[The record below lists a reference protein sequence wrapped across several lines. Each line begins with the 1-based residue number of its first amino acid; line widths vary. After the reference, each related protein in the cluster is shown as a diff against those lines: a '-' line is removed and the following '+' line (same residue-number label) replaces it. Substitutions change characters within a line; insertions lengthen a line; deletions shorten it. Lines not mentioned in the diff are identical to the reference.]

1 MTTGDGFRS
10 RRYSAGL
17 GLGLV
22 LVILFTSVRLASS
35 VTYAGPERAVGAE
48 YFGMHIHGA
57 ASGTAWPTVQ
67 FAEWRLWDSG
77 VAWLQL
83 EPERGRWNF
92 ALLDRYCQ
100 LAAEHH
106 VEIILT
112 LGLTPTWASARP
124 DEPSA
129 YGKGNAAEPRNLT
142 DWQEYVR
149 AVATRYKGRIHTYEI
164 WNEPN
169 MGTDFS
175 GTVDT
180 MLQLSRAAYEALK
193 SVDAANVVLSPS
205 ATTDAGLRWL
215 DSFLA
220 QGGCQYSDV
229 IAYHFYVTPDP
240 PEAMIPLIQKVQ
252 RSLRTR
258 GCDSKPLWNTESGW
272 AQPKHF
278 SSEAEAA
285 AYLMRTYVVN
295 WLMGVQ
301 RCYWY
306 AWDNHNWSTLN
317 LTSPAGDQMTATG
330 ASYGTI
336 RQWMIGAVL
345 RSCTRERSGVW
356 VCQFDRKESTSWIL
370 WSTGSTSI
378 FHIPPSW
385 RVKQILDWTGNPGP
399 VFDHLTVTSSPVLLT
414 NPVVRII
421 SRNSAPCRD
430 DARYS
435 RAPFFSVELV
445 ASVPTTQ

>member
-1 MTTGDGFRS
+1 MTTVDGSRS
-10 RRYSAGL
+10 RRYRTCLRLA
-17 GLGLV
+17 LV
-22 LVILFTSVRLASS
+22 LSILFASVRRASS
-35 VTYAGPERAVGAE
+35 VTYTGPERPVDAE
-48 YFGMHIHGA
+48 YFGMHIHRA
-57 ASGTAWPTVQ
+57 ASGTAWPAVQ
-67 FAEWRLWDSG
+67 FAGWRLWDSG
-77 VAWLQL
+77 VAWAQL

-100 LAAEHH
+100 LAVEHH
-106 VEIILT
+106 VEIVLT
-112 LGLTPTWASARP
+112 LGLTPRWASARP

-129 YGKGNAAEPRNLT
+129 YGKGNAAEPRTLT

-149 AVATRYKGRIHTYEI
+149 AVATRYKGCIHIYEV

-169 MGTDFS
+169 MRTDFS
-175 GTVDT
+175 GTVDS
-180 MLQLSRAAYEALK
+180 MLQLSRTAYEALK

-240 PEAMIPLIQKVQ
+240 PEAMIPVIQKVQ
-252 RSLRTR
+252 RSLRAR
-258 GCDSKPLWNTESGW
+258 GCNNKPLWNTESGW

-285 AYLMRTYVVN
+285 ASLMRTYVVN

-317 LTSPAGDQMTATG
+317 LTSLTGSQITAAG

-336 RQWMIGAVL
+336 QQWMIGAVL

-370 WSTGSTSI
+370 WSTGSTST
-378 FHIPPSW
+378 FRIPSSW
-385 RVKQILDWTGNPGP
+385 QVKQILDWTGTAAL
-399 VFDHLTVTSSPVLLT
+399 VSDHLTVTSAPIFLT
-414 NPVVRII
+414 NTVVRTL
-421 SRNSAPCRD
+421 SRN
-430 DARYS
+430 
-435 RAPFFSVELV
+435 RAPGRSKG
-445 ASVPTTQ
+445 SYR